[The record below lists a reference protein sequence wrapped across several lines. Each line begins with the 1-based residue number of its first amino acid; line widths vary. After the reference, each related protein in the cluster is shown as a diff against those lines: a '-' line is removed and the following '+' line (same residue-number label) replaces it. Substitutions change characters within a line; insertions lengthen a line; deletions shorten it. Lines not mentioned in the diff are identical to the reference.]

1 MLYSLKSKMV
11 VTFSFLLVVPF
22 ISMVY
27 IFTEQSKNSVED
39 IAITVSS
46 QTLDQYAEYLD
57 MLGRQ
62 VEELAFQVL
71 GNEEV
76 QRWVAA
82 RGQSF
87 ADEHTRQEMLLLNA
101 RVKDVLAQAVLSQS
115 SVASISLHDRTGFV
129 IGTDSVYEHVQ
140 YKGMDW
146 YSHIIEH
153 GPGWIHSHS
162 DPYQPYT
169 LQRIPVNSLVFP
181 LVDLNTLSVEGAIK
195 LNVYS
200 SLIQEP
206 LSRIQYNEWN
216 SILLVNASGEHVVP
230 SPNDSSLVL
239 SGSEFQEQILQST
252 ATKGLLKKVEDDGAV
267 RYWFYRKVKSTDWV
281 LIGVVAEEELF
292 RSIQKT
298 SQTMHGIGVGL
309 LLLTIAAAYW
319 ISSSMTRPLSK
330 LSSAMRLLEKGDFNI
345 AERLNVTA
353 RGEAGY
359 LLSVFSNMAKR
370 LQQLIHNEF
379 TLKLRKQDAEYKA
392 LLMQVNPHFLYNT
405 LEIIGG
411 LAAQNK
417 TEPLIDITESLGQML
432 RHSLKTDSD
441 LVKLSDEFQQLR
453 HYITVMKCR
462 FEDRI
467 EFELYEDPEVR
478 DVLIVKFILQP
489 LVENAVKYSRNA
501 PHKAFIR
508 VSAVKQERHLLLTVE
523 DNGEGMTEEK
533 RKEIVKEAL
542 SQEAV
547 QVLGGPTRRIGLR
560 NVIARC
566 ALYYGDRFQF
576 TMESAVGVG
585 TRIELKIPIGGETGH
600 V

>member
-1 MLYSLKSKMV
+1 MLYSLKSKMM

-22 ISMVY
+22 MTMVY

-39 IAITVSS
+39 IAITVSF

-62 VEELAFQVL
+62 VEDLAFQVL
-71 GNEEV
+71 SNEEV

-82 RGQSF
+82 RGRPL
-87 ADEHTRQEMLLLNA
+87 DEERSKQEMLLLNA
-101 RVKDVLAQAVLSQS
+101 RVKEVLAQAVLSQS
-115 SVASISLHDRTGFV
+115 NVASISLHDRTGFV

-146 YSHIIEH
+146 YRYIVDN

-162 DPYQPYT
+162 DFYQPYA
-169 LQRIPVNSLVFP
+169 LQRVPVNSLVFP
-181 LVDLNTLSVEGAIK
+181 LVDLNTLSIEGAIK

-216 SILLVNASGEHVVP
+216 SILLVNTSGEHVVP
-230 SPNDSSLVL
+230 SPNDSSMVL
-239 SGSEFQEQILQST
+239 NVSEFQEQILQSG
-252 ATKGLLKKVEDDGAV
+252 ATKGFLKKIEDDGAV
-267 RYWFYRKVKSTDWV
+267 RYWFYRKVKTTDWV
-281 LIGVVAEEELF
+281 LIGVIAEEELF
-292 RSIQKT
+292 RSIHKT
-298 SQTMHGIGVGL
+298 SQTMLWIGVGL
-309 LLLTIAAAYW
+309 LLLTMAAAYW
-319 ISSSMTRPLSK
+319 ISSSITRPLSK
-330 LSSAMRLLEKGDFNI
+330 LSSAMRMLEKGDFNA
-345 AERLNVTA
+345 AEKLDITA

-359 LLSVFSNMAKR
+359 LLSVFSNMAAR

-379 TLKLRKQDAEYKA
+379 TLKLRKRDAEYKA

-453 HYITVMKCR
+453 HYVTIMKSR

-478 DVLIVKFILQP
+478 DVPIIKFILQP
-489 LVENAVKYSRNA
+489 LVENAVKYSRNV
-501 PHKAFIR
+501 PHKAFIK
-508 VSAVKQERHLLLTVE
+508 VSAVKQDRHLLLTVE

-533 RKEIVKEAL
+533 RNEIVKEAL

-547 QVLGGPTRRIGLR
+547 QVLGGPMRRIGLR

-576 TMESAVGVG
+576 TMDSAVDAG
-585 TRIELKIPIGGETGH
+585 TKICLQIPIGGETGH